1 VNKKQSES
9 GKSQHKP
16 TEGEQPET
24 ETMELLL
31 PNIIRNSRIE
41 ATSHGRFL
49 HHVVQAD
56 LEQIGAGQQLVMV
69 LGLVF
74 GSAALLLFLVW
85 LMLRPYQERRRR
97 LVAAVPTTKTIY
109 TARYEL
115 PSRTNGATARDTAS
129 EVRTCRVTLIF
140 RHECDAGWRVTG
152 TSMGE
157 RCMFVRGRIST
168 FGTVELELGE
178 GGMYITGV
186 YDPDSGTMAGEWQ
199 KTKRAAGTSSS
210 SKKKSSFAITLVPE
224 SARNDLPAHASI
236 V

>member
-1 VNKKQSES
+1 
-9 GKSQHKP
+9 
-16 TEGEQPET
+16 
-24 ETMELLL
+24 MELLL
-31 PNIIRNSRIE
+31 PNIIRNSRIGS
-41 ATSHGRFL
+41 TSHGRFL
-49 HHVVQAD
+49 HHVVHAD
-56 LEQIGAGQQLVMV
+56 LEQIGAGQQLLMV

-74 GSAALLLFLVW
+74 GSAALLLFVVW

-97 LVAAVPTTKTIY
+97 LVAAVPTVKTIY

-115 PSRTNGATARDTAS
+115 PSRTNGAAAANARAAS
-129 EVRTCRVTLIF
+129 EVRTCRLTLIF

-186 YDPDSGTMAGEWQ
+186 YDPESGTMAGRWQ
-199 KTKRAAGTSSS
+199 KTKRTAGTSSS
-210 SKKKSSFAITLVPE
+210 SSSSSSSKKKSFAITLVPE
-224 SARNDLPAHASI
+224 SAQNDLPAHASI